1 MCGGGVGRERGGGRL
16 CTVRFKFNKF
26 EYVGGGGAGL
36 GQRPCTEGTGALY
49 RDPPVDRMTDGKTR
63 LKTLP
68 SRNFIG
74 E

>member
-1 MCGGGVGRERGGGRL
+1 MGRVGRERGGGKL
-16 CTVRFKFNKF
+16 CTVRSKFNKF
-26 EYVGGGGAGL
+26 EYVGGGGARAGL
-36 GQRPCTEGTGALY
+36 GQRPCTEGAEALY